1 MATTITPKAVHIKR
15 GRVTLDGWLRVP
27 RDAERAVIFAHG
39 SGSGRDSPRN
49 NYVAEVFA
57 QRGLATLLFDLL
69 TSAEGRE
76 DALTGH
82 LRFNIPLLA
91 QRLELATDWFAEAT
105 GKRWEHIG
113 YFGASTGAAAA
124 LVAASRRP
132 AQIQSVVSRGGR
144 PDLAGQEALEGVR
157 CPTLLIVGADDP
169 EVVELNVQAMAHLSC
184 DKRLEL
190 VPGAT
195 HLFEEPGTLER
206 AADLAAEWLAAKLS
220 RGHAPHGW
228 L

>member
-1 MATTITPKAVHIKR
+1 MTTQVSPKTVHIKR
-15 GRVTLDGWLRVP
+15 GRVTLDGYLRVP
-27 RDAERAVIFAHG
+27 RGAEAAVIFAHG
-39 SGSGRDSPRN
+39 SGSGRNSPRN
-49 NYVAEVFA
+49 NQVAELFA
-57 QRGLATLLFDLL
+57 ERGLATLLFDLL
-69 TSAEGRE
+69 TTDEGRE

-91 QRLELATDWFAEAT
+91 ERLELATDWFAEAT

-124 LVAASRRP
+124 IVAASRRP

-144 PDLAGQEALEGVR
+144 PDLAGKEALEGVR

-169 EVVELNVQAMAHLSC
+169 EVIELNVQAMAHLSC

-195 HLFEEPGTLER
+195 HLFTEPGTLEK
-206 AADLAAEWLAAKLS
+206 AAELAAEWLSAKLA

-228 L
+228 I